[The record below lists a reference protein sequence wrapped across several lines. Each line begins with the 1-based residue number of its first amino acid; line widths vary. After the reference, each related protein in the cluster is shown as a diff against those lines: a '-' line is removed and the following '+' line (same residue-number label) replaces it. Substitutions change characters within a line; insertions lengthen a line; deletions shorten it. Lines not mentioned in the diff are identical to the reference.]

1 MSKNQ
6 TTAVKSSVKTPPK
19 ILVEIQSIT
28 KQFNRSDAAPV
39 PVIENVCFKMV
50 EGEIVALLGKT
61 GSGKSTL
68 LRIIAGLSA
77 PTSGKVFYR
86 GEPVLGPVPGI
97 SMVFQSFALM
107 PWLTVL
113 ENVELGMEALGISRS
128 LRRERAL
135 HAIDII
141 GMDGFESAY
150 PKELSGGMRQRVGV
164 ARALVMKPDLLLMDE
179 PFSSLDVLTAE
190 TLRNDV
196 LELWQESHMKGILF
210 VTHNIEEAVLMADRI
225 LIFGSNPGNIV
236 GELAV
241 NLPHPRDTREQQK
254 SVQDLIYEVYR
265 LMTATQ
271 DEDSKAH
278 HKKTRVGLDFR
289 LPETEAAQL
298 IGLLEEIGEQS
309 QQESHQGHVDLPGL
323 ADSVRLDVNDLF
335 PVLESLSVLGLAK
348 ISEGAVTMTAKGRIL
363 LEADI
368 TDKKVVFAEILLE
381 SIPLARYIV
390 DALNESPD
398 KALSENI
405 FLEMLEDHFSEQEA
419 EGVLTSMIDWG
430 RYAELFA
437 YDYNTGLLSLEDVN

>member
-1 MSKNQ
+1 M
-6 TTAVKSSVKTPPK
+6 TTTSPKTL
-19 ILVEIQSIT
+19 IDIQHIS
-28 KQFNRSDAAPV
+28 KQFSRSDAP
-39 PVIENVCFKMV
+39 PLTVIDDVCFKME
-50 EGEIVALLGKT
+50 EGEVVALLGKT

-68 LRIIAGLSA
+68 LRIISGLSA
-77 PTSGKVFYR
+77 PTNGKVFYR
-86 GEPVLGPVPGI
+86 DQEVLGPVPGI

-225 LIFGSNPGNIV
+225 LIFGSDPGRIV
-236 GELAV
+236 GELEI
-241 NLPHPRDTREQQK
+241 NLAHPRDTHEQQK
-254 SVQDLIYEVYR
+254 AVQDLIYEVYR
-265 LMTATQ
+265 LMTSTQ
-271 DEDSKAH
+271 SDDAKAH
-278 HKKTRVGLDFR
+278 HKKTKVGLDYR
-289 LPETEAAQL
+289 LPETQAAQL
-298 IGLLEEIGEQS
+298 IGLLEEIGEK
-309 QQESHQGHVDLPGL
+309 SHHGDVDLPGL

-348 ISEGAVTMTAKGRIL
+348 TSEGIVTMTPIGETL

-368 TDKKVVFAEILLE
+368 TDKKVIFAEILSE
-381 SIPLARYIV
+381 SIPLARHIV
-390 DALNESPD
+390 DALNEAED
-398 KALSENI
+398 NKVSEKV
-405 FLEMLEDHFSEQEA
+405 FLETLEDYFSPKEA
-419 EGVLTSMIDWG
+419 DAVLTSMIDWG

-437 YDYNTGLLSLEDVN
+437 YDYNTGMLSLEDVN

>member
-1 MSKNQ
+1 MTK
-6 TTAVKSSVKTPPK
+6 KTPEKNLDKNLDKSPK
-19 ILVEIQSIT
+19 TLIDVQGIT
-28 KQFNRSDAAPV
+28 KQFSRSDAPV
-39 PVIENVCFKMV
+39 LTVIENVCFKMV

-68 LRIIAGLSA
+68 LRIISGLTA

-86 GEPVLGPVPGI
+86 DSPVLGPVPGI

-113 ENVELGMEALGISRS
+113 ENVELGMEALGISKS

-190 TLRNDV
+190 TLRSDV

-236 GELAV
+236 GELAI
-241 NLPHPRDTREQQK
+241 NLEHPRDGHHQQK
-254 SVQDLIYEVYR
+254 AVQDLIYEVYR
-265 LMTATQ
+265 LMTSTQ
-271 DEDSKAH
+271 GEDAKAH
-278 HKKTRVGLDFR
+278 AKKTRVGLDYR
-289 LPETEAAQL
+289 LPETQAAQI

-309 QQESHQGHVDLPGL
+309 HKGNVDLPGL

-348 ISEGAVTMTAKGRIL
+348 TSEGLVAMTPKGQTL
-363 LEADI
+363 LDADI

-381 SIPLARYIV
+381 SIPLARHIV
-390 DALNESPD
+390 DALNDSPD

-405 FLEMLEDHFSEQEA
+405 FLETLEDYFSEKEA
-419 EGVLTSMIDWG
+419 DAVLTSMIDWG

-437 YDYNTGLLSLEDVN
+437 YDYNTGLLSLEDVS

>member
-1 MSKNQ
+1 MN
-6 TTAVKSSVKTPPK
+6 TPAKT
-19 ILVEIQSIT
+19 LVEIQNIS
-28 KQFNRSDAAPV
+28 KHFSRSDAPPLA
-39 PVIENVCFKMV
+39 VIENVCFKME

-68 LRIIAGLSA
+68 LRIISGLSA

-86 GEPVLGPVPGI
+86 EQEVLGPVPGI

-225 LIFGSNPGNIV
+225 LIFGSDPGNIV
-236 GELAV
+236 GELKIDLV
-241 NLPHPRDTREQQK
+241 HPRDTHDQQK
-254 SVQDLIYEVYR
+254 AVQELIYEVYR
-265 LMTATQ
+265 LMTSTQ
-271 DEDSKAH
+271 SEENKIH
-278 HKKTRVGLDFR
+278 PRKTKVGLDYR

-298 IGLLEEIGEQS
+298 IGLLEEIGEA
-309 QQESHQGHVDLPGL
+309 SHRGVVDLPGL
-323 ADSVRLDVNDLF
+323 ADTVRLDVNDLF

-348 ISEGAVTMTAKGRIL
+348 TSEGVVTMTPIGQTL
-363 LEADI
+363 LDADI
-368 TDKKVVFAEILLE
+368 TDKKIIFAEIMLE
-381 SIPLARYIV
+381 SIPLARHIV
-390 DALNESPD
+390 DALNEAPD
-398 KALSENI
+398 NTVSENV
-405 FLEMLEDHFSEQEA
+405 FLETLENYFSSKEA
-419 EGVLTSMIDWG
+419 DAVLTSMIDWG

-437 YDYNTGLLSLEDVN
+437 YDYNTGKLSLEDVN